1 MLNSLL
7 TVKLS
12 EETDYSL
19 AFYIA
24 DGFMVLACLVA
35 LKLKVT
41 LERSDVKVTES
52 LRKIFSVPS
61 VMFFCL
67 TFCNGWAWGVHDTYL
82 YVYIQEDLGGSS
94 ALISRVPKC

>member
-1 MLNSLL
+1 
-7 TVKLS
+7 
-12 EETDYSL
+12 
-19 AFYIA
+19 
-24 DGFMVLACLVA
+24 MVLACLVA

-94 ALISRVPKC
+94 ALISRVPYCAKKDSSYL